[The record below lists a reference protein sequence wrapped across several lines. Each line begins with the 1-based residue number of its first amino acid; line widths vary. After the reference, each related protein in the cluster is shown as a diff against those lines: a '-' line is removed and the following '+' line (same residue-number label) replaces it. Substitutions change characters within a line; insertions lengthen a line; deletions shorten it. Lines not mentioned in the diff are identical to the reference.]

1 MVWTTPKTWNV
12 GDVMASPDLNTYVR
26 DNTATLRLPTTYR
39 AEMYVAGAWTAG
51 TGDTLVPFDTIVY
64 DPNGSCVTGAAA
76 KYTTPVAGLYTVD
89 GAFQATPN
97 SLTIVRLFRNGLV
110 VRQCGINPG
119 NVQSG
124 NITSFCFSYLCAA
137 ADVLQI
143 NVRASAAGSVMS
155 TGPIVAYSAFRLTSG
170 S

>member
-97 SLTIVRLFRNGLV
+97 SLTLVRLVRNGSA

-119 NVQSG
+119 NTQPA
-124 NITSFCFSYLCAA
+124 NITSFSFSYLLSAG
-137 ADVLQI
+137 DTLQI
-143 NVRASAAGSVMS
+143 TLRANAASSAMAVGQL
-155 TGPIVAYSAFRLTSG
+155 GAYSAFRLTSG